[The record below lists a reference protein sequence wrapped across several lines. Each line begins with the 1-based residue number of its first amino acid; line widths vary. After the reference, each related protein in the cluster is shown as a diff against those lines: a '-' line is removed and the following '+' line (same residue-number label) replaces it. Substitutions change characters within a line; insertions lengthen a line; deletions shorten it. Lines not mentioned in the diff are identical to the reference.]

1 MKTSTFKKLIRK
13 QIKSVLL
20 NESLAW
26 ERKFGEP
33 LPTLKDVR
41 TRHENKLRE
50 GEEVPEPVVDK
61 TPWKKGQLYPG
72 YGKAIAIKDKDEFVL
87 VKFKQGEKIHTEI
100 SRKYDTAIM
109 NKILQQTD
117 FTIIDELTDGKR
129 YFTDYI
135 MERH

>member
-50 GEEVPEPVVDK
+50 GEDSEEVPEPVEEK
-61 TPWKKGQLYPG
+61 TPWKRGQSYPG
-72 YGKAIAIKDKDEFVL
+72 YGKVVFIKDNGDSVI
-87 VKFKQGEKIHTEI
+87 VKFRQGENLKAYNFGWEPSWGTWVEV
-100 SRKYDTAIM
+100 
-109 NKILQQTD
+109 
-117 FTIIDELTDGKR
+117 
-129 YFTDYI
+129 
-135 MERH
+135 